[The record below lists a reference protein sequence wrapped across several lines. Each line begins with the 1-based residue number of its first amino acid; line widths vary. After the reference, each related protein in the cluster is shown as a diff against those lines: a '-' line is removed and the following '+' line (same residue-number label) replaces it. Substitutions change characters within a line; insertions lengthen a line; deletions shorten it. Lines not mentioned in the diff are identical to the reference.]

1 MLPLSI
7 AEIIKATQGKLLNKA
22 PHPRHIK
29 GFSTDSRT
37 LKKGDVFIA
46 LKGPNFDGHK
56 FINTVIRR
64 GASAIIASQKPQS
77 INKNIPLIKV
87 TDTLKALGQIA
98 AAYRAK
104 IRIPIIAVTGSNGK
118 TTTKEMIYH
127 ILSGK
132 QTGIRSEKSFNNFI
146 GVPLTLLA
154 IRPRHQFAVL
164 ELGTNHR
171 GEIDYLARMTR
182 PDIGI
187 ITNVSA
193 VHLSGLGSIN
203 GVAREKRSL
212 FKHLNTHGTALFN
225 LDNPWLKEIP
235 KYAEYKIVTFGTTPK
250 ARFYGTGF
258 RTDHKSITFTVNNKL
273 ICRLPI
279 TGRWNMDNALTALAA
294 ASAAGTQLSDS
305 IKRLNTFQ
313 LPSMRMEQ
321 QCVRGTSFIN
331 DAYNANPL
339 SVTLTIDEI
348 NQRTSSNRKIMVL
361 GDMGELGPASSRLHA
376 ELGDKI
382 MPTDINVLIT
392 VGREVKATVNRLK
405 QLKAPQTLFHFNSSV
420 EAGDF
425 LKTYIQKGDIVLLK
439 GSRALGLERIITQVK
454 CSTI

>member
-1 MLPLSI
+1 MSPLSI
-7 AEIIKATQGKLLNKA
+7 NEIIKATQGKLLNKTA
-22 PHPRHIK
+22 RPQRIN

-56 FINTVIRR
+56 FINAVIRR
-64 GASAIIASQKPQS
+64 GASAIIASQKPKI

-87 TDTLKALGQIA
+87 PNTLKALGQIA

-104 IRIPIIAVTGSNGK
+104 LHIPIIAVTGSNGK

-132 QTGIRSEKSFNNFI
+132 ATGIRSEKSFNNFI

-154 IRPRHQFAVL
+154 IRPRHKFAVL

-171 GEIDYLARMTR
+171 GEIAYLAKIAR

-193 VHLSGLGSIN
+193 VHLSGLGSIS

-212 FKHLNTHGTALFN
+212 FKHLNARGTALFN
-225 LDNPWLKEIP
+225 LDNPWLKETP
-235 KYAEYKIVTFGTTPK
+235 KYAEYKIVTLGTTPK
-250 ARFYGTGF
+250 AQIYGTGF
-258 RTDHKSITFTVNNKL
+258 RTDHKSITFTVNKRL
-273 ICRLPI
+273 VCRLPI

-294 ASAAGTQLSDS
+294 ASAAGIKLSEGV
-305 IKRLNTFQ
+305 KRLNTFQ

-321 QCVRGTSFIN
+321 QCVRGTDFIN

-339 SVTLTIDEI
+339 SVTLAIDEI
-348 NQRTSSNRKIMVL
+348 NQRKSLNRKIMVL

-382 MPTDINVLIT
+382 KSTDINILIT
-392 VGREVKATVNRLK
+392 VGREVQATVSRLK
-405 QLKAPQTLFHFNSSV
+405 QLRAPQTLFHFDSSI

-425 LKTYIQKGDIVLLK
+425 LKTYIQKGDMVLLK
-439 GSRALGLERIITQVK
+439 GSRAMGLERIITQVK
-454 CSTI
+454 CSII

>member
-1 MLPLSI
+1 MIPLSLT
-7 AEIIKATQGKLLNKA
+7 EIIESTQGTLINKTA
-22 PHPRHIK
+22 HIQRIK

-46 LKGPNFDGHK
+46 LKGPSFDGHK
-56 FINTVIRR
+56 FINTVIQR
-64 GASAIIASQKPQS
+64 GAAAIIVSQRP
-77 INKNIPLIKV
+77 KNISRNVPLIKV
-87 TDTLKALGQIA
+87 PDTLKALGQIA
-98 AAYRAK
+98 AYYRSK
-104 IRIPIIAVTGSNGK
+104 IHIPIIAVTGSNGK

-154 IRPRHQFAVL
+154 IRPHHQFAVL

-171 GEIDYLARMTR
+171 GEIDYLARMVR

-193 VHLSGLGSIN
+193 THLSGLGSIS

-212 FKHLNTHGTALFN
+212 FKHLNAHGTALFN
-225 LDNPWLKEIP
+225 LDNPWLKETP
-235 KYAEYKIVTFGTTPK
+235 QYAEYKIVTFGTSPK

-258 RTDHKSITFTVNNKL
+258 RTNHKSITFTVNNKL

-321 QCVRGTSFIN
+321 QCVRGARFIN

-339 SVTLTIDEI
+339 SVTLALDEI
-348 NQRTSSNRKIMVL
+348 NQRPSSNRKIMVL
-361 GDMGELGPASSRLHA
+361 GDMGELGTTSSRLHA

-382 MPTDINVLIT
+382 KSTGINVLIT
-392 VGREVKATVNRLK
+392 VGQEVKATITRIK
-405 QLKAPQTLFHFNSSV
+405 QLKAPQTLFHFDSSV

-425 LKTYIQKGDIVLLK
+425 LKTYIRKGDLVLLK
-439 GSRALGLERIITQVK
+439 GSRALELEKIITQVK